1 MKRIVRLL
9 VLVMALLALT
19 LASAA
24 QDENT
29 GESPDDNACYA
40 GGSLD
45 GKCDWPTDAE
55 DEWAWT
61 CGWYIARIER
71 GVIPE
76 HDIPKGCS
84 YPTVS
89 VCYDSSEPSLP
100 DLPDLQIIG
109 PPDRLNNAMF
119 HKTFDGTCTQAL
131 FSFTVVSVP
140 QAGDDVDDFDLVI
153 EKCAAIIGNPEV
165 VPVPLGVV
173 PLYHGLPVDYWGC
186 FMVDSISRAPRL
198 AAQ

>member
-1 MKRIVRLL
+1 MLL
-9 VLVMALLALT
+9 MALLALT

-29 GESPDDNACYA
+29 GESPEDNACYA

-61 CGWYIARIER
+61 CGWYIARVES

-84 YPTVS
+84 YSTVS

-100 DLPDLQIIG
+100 DLQIIG
-109 PPDRLNNAMF
+109 PPDRLNNAQF
-119 HKTFDGTCTQAL
+119 HMTFDGSCTQA
-131 FSFTVVSVP
+131 FFTFTVVSVP
-140 QAGDDVDDFDLVI
+140 QVVNDFDLVV
-153 EKCAAIIGNPEV
+153 EKCAALIGHQEV
-165 VPVPLGVV
+165 VPMPLGVV
-173 PLYHGLPVDYWGC
+173 SLYHGLPADYWGC
-186 FMVDSISRAPRL
+186 ITVDSFSRAPRL